1 MQTSFEA
8 ILGDKVMSRSLF
20 GTIALAVG
28 FLSAQ
33 TFAAEGPLRVG
44 AAKVDITTLP
54 PAAPATGKY
63 DHERL
68 YIRAIVLDN
77 GVTRA
82 ALISEDAGRL
92 SEAGLKLV
100 TAELNA
106 PAENIV
112 SSSIHTH
119 SSSLAGVGPAAAGAA
134 AVDPNAP
141 TPTDMNILKAVREAK
156 SKLQPALVGFGT
168 GLSYLNVNRD
178 GIDPDTNK
186 WYQGPNLNAPSDK
199 TVAVLMFK
207 KPTGEPI
214 AAYVT
219 YAMHPVSGYVS
230 GIVSADFPG
239 AMTRY
244 VEKAF
249 DDQMIVAFAQ
259 NASGDQNPLHLRPS
273 TNVMAS
279 RNGTRVTGYVMNREA
294 SESLLRMNPR
304 SGKPADPKMMDTLL
318 RFMESQGQMLGEEV
332 IRIMS
337 FADDVAG
344 DVAIVGAAKNMTC
357 PGRKRLTGDA
367 WDNATREGVEAR
379 YEDAEPVPIHVGA
392 LRIGNIAVASSTGE
406 LYTLIGQRVKQESP
420 LKNTMLV
427 TLINPYSG
435 NGYTP
440 DDASYGHQ
448 TFQALGTRLKQGCAE
463 TSIAGGIRE
472 LVQKTLK

>member
-1 MQTSFEA
+1 M
-8 ILGDKVMSRSLF
+8 M
-20 GTIALAVG
+20 ALVAG
-28 FLSAQ
+28 FLSAPV
-33 TFAAEGPLRVG
+33 FAAEGPLRVG
-44 AAKVDITTLP
+44 AAKVDITTLA

-82 ALISEDAGRL
+82 ALITEDTGRL
-92 SEAGLKLV
+92 SAAGLKLV
-100 TAELNA
+100 TEELNA

-112 SSSIHTH
+112 SSAIHTH
-119 SSSLAGVGPAAAGAA
+119 SSSLAGVGPAAAGATPA
-134 AVDPNAP
+134 DPNAP
-141 TPTDMNILKAVREAK
+141 TPTDLNILKAVREAK
-156 SKLQPALVGFGT
+156 SKLQPALVGFGN
-168 GLSYLNVNRD
+168 GMSYLNVNRD

-230 GIVSADFPG
+230 GIISADFPG

-279 RNGTRVTGYVMNREA
+279 RNGTPITGYVMNREA

-304 SGKPADPKMMDTLL
+304 NGKPADPKVMETLL
-318 RFMESQGQMLGEEV
+318 RFIESQGQMLGEEV
-332 IRIMS
+332 IRVMT
-337 FADDVAG
+337 FADDMEAN
-344 DVAIVGAAKNMTC
+344 VAIVGAAKDMTC
-357 PGRKRLTGDA
+357 PGRKRLTGSA
-367 WDNATREGVEAR
+367 WENSTREGVEAR
-379 YEDAEPVPIHVGA
+379 YEDAEAVPIHVGA
-392 LRIGNIAVASSTGE
+392 LRIGTTAVASSSGE

-427 TLINPYSG
+427 TLTNANSGG

-448 TFQALGTRLKQGCAE
+448 TFQALGTRVKQGCAE
-463 TSIAGGIRE
+463 TSIASGIGE
-472 LVQKTLK
+472 LVKKTLK

>member
-1 MQTSFEA
+1 MFA
-8 ILGDKVMSRSLF
+8 P
-20 GTIALAVG
+20 LA
-28 FLSAQ
+28 
-33 TFAAEGPLRVG
+33 FAAEGALRVG

-68 YIRAIVLDN
+68 YVRAIVLDN
-77 GVTRA
+77 GITRA
-82 ALISEDAGRL
+82 ALITEDAGRL
-92 SEAGLKLV
+92 SDAGLKLV

-134 AVDPNAP
+134 PVDPNAP
-141 TPTDMNILKAVREAK
+141 TPTDLNILKAVREAK

-168 GLSYLNVNRD
+168 GMSYLNVNRD
-178 GIDPDTNK
+178 GIDPDTKK
-186 WYQGPNLNAPSDK
+186 WYQGPNLSAPSDK
-199 TVAVLMFK
+199 TVAVLTFK
-207 KPTGEPI
+207 KPSGEPI

-230 GIVSADFPG
+230 GIISADFPG

-249 DDQMIVAFAQ
+249 DDNMIVAFAQ

-279 RNGTRVTGYVMNREA
+279 RNGNKVTGYVMNREA
-294 SESLLRMNPR
+294 QESQLRMNAR
-304 SGKPADPKMMDTLL
+304 AGKPADPKAMETLL

-332 IRIMS
+332 IRVMTFTEGMES
-337 FADDVAG
+337 N
-344 DVAIVGAAKNMTC
+344 VAIVGATKNMTC
-357 PGRKRLTGDA
+357 PGRKRLQGSA
-367 WDNATREGVEAR
+367 WDNSTREGVEAQ

-392 LRIGNIAVASSTGE
+392 LRIGSNAVASSSGE

-420 LKNTMLV
+420 LRNTMLV
-427 TLINPYSG
+427 TLANANSGG

-440 DDASYGHQ
+440 DDASYGHL
-448 TFQALGTRLKQGCAE
+448 TFQVLGTRLKQGCAE